1 MPSLSY
7 TYYLL
12 QPWEWYNQ
20 RPLIDMLRF
29 LEIDNNIKSNLRV
42 ATRHLFYLD
51 KVREHEA
58 SQCSTG
64 QVKGKENGK
73 KRKGYKWESRNDTT
87 YPVRK

>member
-1 MPSLSY
+1 
-7 TYYLL
+7 
-12 QPWEWYNQ
+12 
-20 RPLIDMLRF
+20 MLRF

-73 KRKGYKWESRNDTT
+73 KRKGYK
-87 YPVRK
+87 